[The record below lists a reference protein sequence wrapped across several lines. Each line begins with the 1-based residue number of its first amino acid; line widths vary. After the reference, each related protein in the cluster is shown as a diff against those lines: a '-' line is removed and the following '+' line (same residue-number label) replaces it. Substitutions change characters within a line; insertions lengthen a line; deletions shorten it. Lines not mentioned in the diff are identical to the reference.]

1 MSSTLT
7 APQDTTISSK
17 PQQTQPSVSQPQQ
30 NAAPNTRASGINAN
44 DIVSSDREGADR
56 LAGRTRAGSAG
67 SKRSRNAGAMSTEKG
82 TRPASTGAQN
92 QGTAPRAKKK
102 SGFLSF
108 LNCCGAPDQ
117 ENEIGMNE
125 PAQPA
130 KQVSTAQP
138 TKTQP
143 SAAQIAAQKASTS
156 SAQNTET
163 GLPQASDEKA
173 SGSLLTKDQSS
184 RIGNSSDEKDA
195 HTGNLV
201 PEQTMTDAPVLSST
215 IPTTNEESSRPKS
228 QAPYLPPIAT
238 GAAIG
243 AAGGLGVG
251 AIAEYAMESNPN
263 VTVQAPTPI
272 SQPEHEVAPVA
283 PVVADPDELIS
294 DRTPEQQAR
303 DTDIEMTDNGPSLPL
318 SSNDVNSQ
326 PSDEHE
332 TVSKRESVINLPPP
346 PPLEERQAQMAVASG
361 VTPTS
366 EISRQPSPVE
376 SQRGLL
382 PVVRPEHKG
391 RKCLI
396 LDLDETLVHSSFKVS
411 HLVNSESVMY

>member
-1 MSSTLT
+1 MSSAST
-7 APQDTTISSK
+7 APQDTTIS
-17 PQQTQPSVSQPQQ
+17 QQ
-30 NAAPNTRASGINAN
+30 NAVSNAN
-44 DIVSSDREGADR
+44 DIVSTAREDADR
-56 LAGRTRAGSAG
+56 GQAGRTRAGSAG

-92 QGTAPRAKKK
+92 QATAPRAKKK

-117 ENEIGMNE
+117 EHELGMNE
-125 PAQPA
+125 APQPA

-138 TKTQP
+138 TRTQP
-143 SAAQIAAQKASTS
+143 SAAQVAAQKASTS
-156 SAQNTET
+156 ATNTES
-163 GLPQASDEKA
+163 GLPQAVDEKA

-184 RIGNSSDEKDA
+184 RVGNSSDEKDA
-195 HTGNLV
+195 QTGTSV
-201 PEQTMTDAPVLSST
+201 PEQTMTNAPVVSST
-215 IPTTNEESSRPKS
+215 IPSMNEESSREKS
-228 QAPYLPPIAT
+228 QAPHLPPIAT

-243 AAGGLGVG
+243 VAGGLGVG
-251 AIAEYAMESNPN
+251 EIAEYAMESNPS

-272 SQPEHEVAPVA
+272 SPTSISQPENQISPA
-283 PVVADPDELIS
+283 VADPDELIS
-294 DRTPEQQAR
+294 DRTSEQKAR

-318 SSNDVNSQ
+318 SSNDVNIQ

-332 TVSKRESVINLPPP
+332 TVNKRESVINLPPP
-346 PPLEERQAQMAVASG
+346 PPLEERQAQMAVPAG
-361 VTPTS
+361 ITPTS

-382 PVVRPEHKG
+382 PVIRPEHKG

-396 LDLDETLVHSSFKVS
+396 LDLDETLVHSSFKVGYAPNDKS
-411 HLVNSESVMY
+411 SIY